1 MKNMPDAEDVVQD
14 TFVKLMQKNP
24 TFESE
29 EHEKAWLIRVTINL
43 CKNLLKTTW
52 FKKTVPLDHTVEFT
66 QQESIVIDAV
76 LELSVKYRSVIL
88 LYYIIGYNIKEI
100 SDILG
105 RKEATIASQL
115 QRARAQ
121 LKSKLKEDFD
131 YE

>member
-1 MKNMPDAEDVVQD
+1 MGLL
-14 TFVKLMQKNP
+14 TP
-24 TFESE
+24 TS
-29 EHEKAWLIRVTINL
+29 
-43 CKNLLKTTW
+43 
-52 FKKTVPLDHTVEFT
+52 
-66 QQESIVIDAV
+66 
-76 LELSVKYRSVIL
+76 
-88 LYYIIGYNIKEI
+88 YYIIGYNIKEI